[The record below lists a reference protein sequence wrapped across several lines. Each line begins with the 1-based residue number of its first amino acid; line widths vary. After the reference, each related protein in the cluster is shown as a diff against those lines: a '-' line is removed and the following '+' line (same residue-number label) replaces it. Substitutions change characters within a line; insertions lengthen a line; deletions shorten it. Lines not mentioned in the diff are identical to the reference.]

1 MASIIDDLVLLKY
14 INSGCFSQ
22 TYISKKKGSDQ
33 LFATKK
39 ISMEI
44 ISQEPVFNKY
54 LQNEIIILKQVKHPN
69 IVKLYEVK
77 IKPDYIY
84 LVMEYCNGGSLLE
97 ALNNYKRINGTPFS
111 EKIVQFLMK
120 QILSAVDYL
129 HKNGIIHRDLKL
141 DNILLKYNSQ
151 SDFDSHNIFL
161 SQVKIIDFNISAR
174 MSNYTEQSGEEELY
188 MNSTFFTNEFN
199 DIVYDDKVDIW
210 SLGALCYEMLTGEK
224 PYQVQQHAQ
233 KISNINITIPN
244 NISLAA
250 QSFLASMLEKN
261 RKKRFNAS
269 QLLNHEFIQNYSDRY
284 QRNNNNN
291 EFENNNNEF
300 ENNNNQYQNNNDE
313 FENSN
318 NEFENNN
325 NQYQN
330 NNDEFVNSNN
340 EFENNNNEFQNNNND
355 FLNNNNEFQNN
366 NNEFQNNKS
375 EYKNN
380 NDEYQNNNN
389 QYQNNN
395 NDFQTNNNEFQN
407 NSNEYQNNNNEYQ
420 NNNYEFQDNNFD
432 KYSRS
437 AYINKAKEFLDI
449 PKFEKLQL
457 TPNESLSRYS
467 SLTFNPSKFRNRILP
482 KNLLLSDFGEEP
494 QPLLKKYAVGNR
506 IDDNQLNIIID
517 CCKKYFIEYKGGKN
531 LAKFSA
537 EEIKNILGDNWLVLI
552 SNLKCGQFDFN
563 LSPALKGDFA
573 IFSLDNKLFQVCRY

>member
-1 MASIIDDLVLLKY
+1 MALIIDDLVLLKY

-33 LFATKK
+33 LYATKK

-210 SLGALCYEMLTGEK
+210 SLGALCYEMLTGQK

-244 NISLAA
+244 NISLSA
-250 QSFLASMLEKN
+250 QSFLSSMLEKN
-261 RKKRFNAS
+261 RKKRFTAS
-269 QLLNHEFIQNYSDRY
+269 QLLNHEFIQNYSDRF
-284 QRNNNNN
+284 QRNNSNN
-291 EFENNNNEF
+291 EFGNNNIEF

-325 NQYQN
+325 N
-330 NNDEFVNSNN
+330 
-340 EFENNNNEFQNNNND
+340 EFQ
-355 FLNNNNEFQNN
+355 NNNNEFQNN
-366 NNEFQNNKS
+366 NNE
-375 EYKNN
+375 YKNN
-380 NDEYQNNNN
+380 NDEYQYNNN

-395 NDFQTNNNEFQN
+395 NEFQTNNNEFQN
-407 NSNEYQNNNNEYQ
+407 INNEYQNNNNEYQ

-457 TPNESLSRYS
+457 TPDESLSRYS
-467 SLTFNPSKFRNRILP
+467 SLTFNPSKFRNRIFP
-482 KNLLLSDFGEEP
+482 KNLLLSDFREEP

-517 CCKKYFIEYKGGKN
+517 CCKKYFIKFKGGKN

-573 IFSLDNKLFQVCRY
+573 IFSLNNKLFQVCRY